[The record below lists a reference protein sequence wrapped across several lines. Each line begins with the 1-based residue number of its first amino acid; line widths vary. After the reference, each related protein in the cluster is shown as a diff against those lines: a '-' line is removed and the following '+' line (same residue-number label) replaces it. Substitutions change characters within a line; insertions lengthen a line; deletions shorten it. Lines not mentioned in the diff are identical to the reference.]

1 MPQVGVANV
10 SPPTNRAEAAPVA
23 TEKQKSIRAF
33 KETVSQDWDELKVL
47 WMDRAYFADEI
58 SESF

>member
-1 MPQVGVANV
+1 MPQVGVAKV

-33 KETVSQDWDELKVL
+33 KETVSQD
-47 WMDRAYFADEI
+47 
-58 SESF
+58 